1 MGLKISQRIVAGI
14 VEAREKRNLEKL
26 DGEYLLNLM
35 MTLTQATIFI
45 MEDFEMDSLM

>member
-14 VEAREKRNLEKL
+14 MEAREKRNLERL
-26 DGEYLLNLM
+26 DQEYLLDLM
-35 MTLTQATIFI
+35 MALTQATIFI